1 MKHWN
6 LTAPTEDLSIAW
18 CNANAAATSFM
29 EAISFATP
37 MVESF
42 LIRTVAE
49 SLPRQTDAELAGRCR
64 TFIRDESNHS
74 RAHAK
79 FNAALHDYLGG
90 APPALAVLRTLL
102 GAARTRLSLPSRL
115 LLVAAL
121 EHFTAVL
128 SMAYL
133 KRQAR
138 WHFRSPFAK
147 ELFVRHAAEELSHC
161 SVAFD
166 LWAKDGTASRFARAF
181 SVLAILAAGLVYTA
195 AAVPWIL
202 YRKSGRRLAAT
213 LFAMAGVV
221 TLLCR
226 EMKAG
231 TTLCDLFCFTRP
243 DYHPDRLIDEGL
255 SGGID

>member
-1 MKHWN
+1 MKDWN

-18 CNANAAATSFM
+18 CNANAAATSVM

-79 FNAALHDYLGG
+79 FNAALHDSLGG
-90 APPALAVLRTLL
+90 TPPALALLRMLL
-102 GAARTRLSLPSRL
+102 GVARTRLSLPSQL

-133 KRQAR
+133 RRQSR
-138 WHFRSPFAK
+138 WSFRSPFAK
-147 ELFVRHAAEELSHC
+147 ELFARHAAEELAHC
-161 SVAFD
+161 TVAFD
-166 LWAKDGTASRFARAF
+166 LWAEDATAGRFARAM
-181 SVLAILAAGLVYTA
+181 SVLAILAAGLAYTA

-202 YRKSGRRLAAT
+202 YRKSGRRFAT
-213 LFAMAGVV
+213 
-221 TLLCR
+221 TLLALTSVFTRACR
-226 EMKAG
+226 DMRAG
-231 TTLCDLFCFTRP
+231 TTLRDLFCFTRL
-243 DYHPDRLIDEGL
+243 DYHPARLIEEGR